1 MNNSA
6 NGSRSRSRKRPTQ
19 FVLWNP
25 RRAELRRS
33 SKRYR
38 RCVRSSPRHGQSC
51 PAKGRHL
58 PPNAHLRWQPRRPP
72 PLPAAPVA
80 AIPGSL
86 PAPLPAASA
95 SPTDEERDS
104 ANLLQLAR
112 RLHEEHVREG
122 INKRDALIAEG
133 KATAARIGSD
143 AEASMRSKL
152 VALEQERVGLQRRVD
167 ELRTF
172 EHDYRRKLRAYIE
185 GQLQDLDSASVVQAR
200 ATGTPG
206 TPFPGSVA

>member
-51 PAKGRHL
+51 PARGRHL
-58 PPNAHLRWQPRRPP
+58 PPNAHPRWQPPPTPP
-72 PLPAAPVA
+72 PPPPPAAR
-80 AIPGSL
+80 
-86 PAPLPAASA
+86 APPPDKERA
-95 SPTDEERDS
+95 SP
-104 ANLLQLAR
+104 NLLQLAR

-133 KATAARIGSD
+133 KATAA
-143 AEASMRSKL
+143 
-152 VALEQERVGLQRRVD
+152 
-167 ELRTF
+167 
-172 EHDYRRKLRAYIE
+172 
-185 GQLQDLDSASVVQAR
+185 
-200 ATGTPG
+200 
-206 TPFPGSVA
+206 